1 MLIYLE
7 TFKRTVHPRIETCI
21 SVSGTHQT
29 VRPTKRAKT
38 CKAAGGRKMES
49 AFLNPQDKGSFYHL
63 LLTFNV
69 ILIWLEIKSRLGK
82 GGQRC
87 SPVAQPKGREQG
99 LCTVSQGHHSDSQ
112 VPRKV
117 GQSLGHS

>member
-21 SVSGTHQT
+21 SVSGTHQP

-49 AFLNPQDKGSFYHL
+49 AFLNPQDKGSFL
-63 LLTFNV
+63 S
-69 ILIWLEIKSRLGK
+69 LI
-82 GGQRC
+82 
-87 SPVAQPKGREQG
+87 
-99 LCTVSQGHHSDSQ
+99 THF
-112 VPRKV
+112 
-117 GQSLGHS
+117 